1 MTNDAEVHME
11 KTDRKTRI
19 AAMTGML
26 VKNPAKSFPLN
37 TFCEMFDA
45 AKSTISEDISMIRDT
60 LGAFGQGDLEVAIGA
75 TGGVKYI
82 PSVTAEAKQAIL
94 KEVAQKLSDPSRIL
108 PGGYIYTVDIFSDP
122 KYVCA
127 MAEILAG
134 MFIRTNPDFIVT
146 VETKGVALAFEV
158 ARALGKPLVIARSDS
173 MITEGSAVTINYMT
187 GISRRIRT
195 MSISR
200 RALRSGQKALLI
212 DDFISG
218 GGTLHALCGM
228 MKELSITVVGC
239 GVAIATRKPEKKR
252 IDTYKALLLVEDV
265 DTAAERITIR
275 PI

>member
-1 MTNDAEVHME
+1 MTKHAEVHME

-19 AAMTGML
+19 SAITGIL
-26 VKNPAKSFPLN
+26 VKNPSKSFPLN

-60 LGAFGQGDLEVAIGA
+60 LGAYGLGDLEVAIGA
-75 TGGVKYI
+75 AGGVKYI
-82 PSVTAEAKQAIL
+82 PAVTQDAKQDVL

-134 MFIRTNPDFIVT
+134 MYVRTNPDFIVT

-158 ARALGKPLVIARSDS
+158 ARALAKPLVIARSDS
-173 MITEGSAVTINYMT
+173 IITEGSAVTINYMT

-239 GVAIATRKPEKKR
+239 GVAIATRIPEKKR

-265 DTAAERITIR
+265 DQVAERITIR
-275 PI
+275 PV

>member
-1 MTNDAEVHME
+1 ME

-19 AAMTGML
+19 TVITGIL
-26 VKNPAKSFPLN
+26 TKNPSKSYPLQF
-37 TFCEMFDA
+37 FCDMFGA
-45 AKSTISEDISMIRDT
+45 AKSTISEDISMIRDIINEY
-60 LGAFGQGDLEVAIGA
+60 AMGDLDVALGA

-82 PSVTAEAKQAIL
+82 PTVAEDIKTGVLNEAA
-94 KEVAQKLSDPSRIL
+94 EKLSDPSRIL
-108 PGGYIYTVDIFSDP
+108 PGGYIYTADIFADP

-127 MAEILAG
+127 MAEMLAG
-134 MFIRTNPDFIVT
+134 MYIKTNPDFVVT

-158 ARALGKPLVIARSDS
+158 ARALSKPLVIARSDS
-173 MITEGSAVTINYMT
+173 TITEGSAVTINYMT

-218 GGTLHALCGM
+218 GGTLNALCGM
-228 MKELSITVVGC
+228 MKELSIIVVGC
-239 GVAIATRKPEKKR
+239 GVAIATRQPEKKR
-252 IDTYKALLLVEDV
+252 IDNYKALLRLEDV
-265 DTAAERITIR
+265 DTAAERIIIN